1 MSGQRAGLEPWRW
14 IGLPLGWCTLATI
27 LFGIPLHVFAWQL
40 PEPVFLMVLAFAWA
54 VIRPSVLAP
63 FALLLGGLFLDIYWS
78 GPLGLWALCLLIA
91 YACAFA
97 GRAMMAGQNQIILF
111 VWYALVTA
119 TAFVAG
125 YLFVM
130 LDSKSSPGLVPLAWQ
145 FLATIVLYPFAQRLI
160 DRFEDADVRFR

>member
-1 MSGQRAGLEPWRW
+1 MSAQRAGLEPWRW
-14 IGLPLGWCTLATI
+14 LGLPLLWCVLATI
-27 LFGIPLHVFAWQL
+27 LLGIPLHVFQWQL
-40 PEPVFLMVLAFAWA
+40 PVPVFPMALAFAWA

-78 GPLGLWALCLLIA
+78 GPLGFWALCLLIA

-97 GRAMMAGQNQIILF
+97 GRSMMAGQNQIILF
-111 VWYALVTA
+111 VWYGLVTA

-130 LDSKSSPGLVPLAWQ
+130 LDSKSTPGLIPLAWQ
-145 FLATIVLYPFAQRLI
+145 FAATIALYPFAQRLI

>member
-1 MSGQRAGLEPWRW
+1 MSAARPLEPWRW
-14 IGLPLGWCTLATI
+14 LGLPLVYALAATI
-27 LFGIPLHVFAWQL
+27 LFGIPLHVLQWQL
-40 PEPVFLMVLAFAWA
+40 PQPVFPMALAFAWA

-63 FALLLGGLFLDIYWS
+63 LALLVCGLLLDIYWS
-78 GPLGLWALCLLIA
+78 GPLGFWALCLLIA
-91 YACAFA
+91 YGSAFA
-97 GRAMMAGQNQIILF
+97 GRSMMAGQNQIILA

-130 LDSKSSPGLVPLAWQ
+130 LDAKSSPGIVPLAWQ
-145 FLATIVLYPFAQRLI
+145 FVATIVLYPFAQRLI

>member
-1 MSGQRAGLEPWRW
+1 MSGARPLEPWRW
-14 IGLPLGWCTLATI
+14 IGLPMVYVMAITI
-27 LFGIPLHVFAWQL
+27 LLGIPLHVLQWQL
-40 PEPVFLMVLAFAWA
+40 PEPVFPMMLAFAWA

-63 FALLLGGLFLDIYWS
+63 FALLILGLFLDIYWS

-91 YACAFA
+91 YGCAFA
-97 GRAMMAGQNQIILF
+97 GRSMMAGQSPIILA
-111 VWYALVTA
+111 VWYGLVTA

-130 LDSKSSPGLVPLAWQ
+130 LDSKSSPGLIPLAWQ

>member
-1 MSGQRAGLEPWRW
+1 MSAARPLEPWRW
-14 IGLPLGWCTLATI
+14 IGLPLAYAIAATI
-27 LFGIPLHVFAWQL
+27 LLSIPLHLLQWQL
-40 PEPVFLMVLAFAWA
+40 PQPVFPIVLAFAWA

-63 FALLLGGLFLDIYWS
+63 FALLLAGLFLDIFWS

-91 YACAFA
+91 YGCAFA
-97 GRAMMAGQNQIILF
+97 GRSMMAGQSQLILF
-111 VWYALVTA
+111 VWYGLVTA

-130 LDSKSSPGLVPLAWQ
+130 LDAKSSPGLVPLAWQ
-145 FLATIVLYPFAQRLI
+145 VAATIVLYPFAQRLI